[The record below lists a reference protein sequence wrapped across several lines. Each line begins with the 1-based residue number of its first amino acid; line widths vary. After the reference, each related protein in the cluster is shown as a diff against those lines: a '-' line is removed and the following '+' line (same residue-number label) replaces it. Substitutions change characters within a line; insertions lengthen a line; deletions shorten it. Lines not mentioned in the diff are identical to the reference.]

1 MLLVCGSG
9 KSTNW
14 GKLAELIDTRGKM
27 VLIDVPDEPIL
38 LPAAALVYR
47 HISLIGTFVGSN
59 DDLRDMLAFASETGV
74 RPWIQTVKNTLE
86 GVNGGLQDLMNG
98 KAHYRL
104 VISGKGR

>member
-1 MLLVCGSG
+1 
-9 KSTNW
+9 
-14 GKLAELIDTRGKM
+14 M

-59 DDLRDMLAFASETGV
+59 DDLREMLAFASETGV